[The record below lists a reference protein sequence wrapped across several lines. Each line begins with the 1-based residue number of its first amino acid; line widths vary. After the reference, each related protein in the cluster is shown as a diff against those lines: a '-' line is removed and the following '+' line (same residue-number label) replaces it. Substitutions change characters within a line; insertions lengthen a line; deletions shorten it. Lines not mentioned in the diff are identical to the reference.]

1 MAPTGAP
8 QHCNTLPRLTPLLLL
23 LLPPP
28 VFLHPLY
35 DSRRPASRPFF
46 SGAIPDSIQRKSS
59 QSNELRCLPI

>member
-8 QHCNTLPRLTPLLLL
+8 QRRNTLPRLTPLLLL

-35 DSRRPASRPFF
+35 DCPPGIKTFLFRRNT
-46 SGAIPDSIQRKSS
+46 GQQLK
-59 QSNELRCLPI
+59 EV